1 MFHKCNFNSY
11 PPFIINK
18 HVGLVEV
25 ALTCLQIPLVQKNT
39 IIEYIN
45 SKLSH
50 MCTKIITKLR
60 VLGFHPLDVYNNWLT
75 YFDNMNFIQSL
86 TKFEYEKL

>member
-1 MFHKCNFNSY
+1 MH
-11 PPFIINK
+11 
-18 HVGLVEV
+18 
-25 ALTCLQIPLVQKNT
+25 TT
-39 IIEYIN
+39 
-45 SKLSH
+45 
-50 MCTKIITKLR
+50 IITKSR